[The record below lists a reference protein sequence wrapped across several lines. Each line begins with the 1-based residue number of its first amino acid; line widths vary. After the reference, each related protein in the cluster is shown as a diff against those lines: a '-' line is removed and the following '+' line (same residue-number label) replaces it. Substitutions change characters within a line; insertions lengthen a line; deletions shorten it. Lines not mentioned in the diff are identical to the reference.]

1 MSRPTPPSRPLKA
14 VSLFSG
20 GGLSDIGYAAAGFEF
35 VAHLERDLERAAIGC
50 RTHRGSR
57 WFVGDVREQLG
68 SLIEHCRA
76 TGHERVDLLVATPPC
91 QGMSSSNPSR
101 GKRSSGAARRN
112 EARNSLLLQ
121 LVAAARALSPRV
133 IVAENVRQ
141 ILTLRASFGAERGF
155 VIDLLREHLP
165 EYEFWSGVVNVA
177 DHGVPQDRRRAVIVG
192 ARRDE
197 PWVGALST
205 RLLLPW
211 PRPTHAEVG
220 GAKRLPWVCVKEWM
234 EFMGYAKLDAR
245 TPELATG
252 DDPLHF
258 VPSYDE
264 KRYRLV
270 KDIPKNSG
278 RSAYENSR
286 CPSCCQTSVPIGLAR
301 CATCGHPLWNR
312 PIVGTGKNARLIKGF
327 ASSYRRMRPDRP
339 AATITT
345 NSSHIGSDFKIH
357 PSEHRVLSILECADL
372 QTVPR
377 WFDWAG
383 ALDLGQTYLVRNL
396 IGEAF
401 PPYFTMLH
409 GKVLVG
415 LLQKGQVDATKLA
428 SSVGDGGRDL
438 RRSGGA
444 RSKLRAST
452 SAAASP

>member
-1 MSRPTPPSRPLKA
+1 

-35 VAHLERDLERAAIGC
+35 VAHLERELERATIGC

-57 WFVGDVREQLG
+57 WFVGDVRVQLD
-68 SLIEHCRA
+68 SLIEFCRA
-76 TGHERVDLLVATPPC
+76 TGHEHVDLLVATPPC

-141 ILTLRASFGAERGF
+141 ILTLRASFGAKRGF
-155 VIDLLREHLP
+155 VVDLLREHLP
-165 EYEFWSGVVNVA
+165 DYEFWSGVVNVA
-177 DHGVPQDRRRAVIVG
+177 DHGVPQDRRRALIVG
-192 ARRDE
+192 ARRGE

-220 GAKRLPWVCVKEWM
+220 DEKRLPWVSVKEWM
-234 EFMGYAKLDAR
+234 EFMGYEKLDAR

-264 KRYRLV
+264 QRYGLV

-286 CPSCCQTSVPIGLAR
+286 CPSCHQTSVPVGLAR
-301 CATCGHPLWNR
+301 CAICGLPLWNR
-312 PIVGTGKNARLIKGF
+312 PIVGTGRHARLIKGF

-383 ALDLGQTYLVRNL
+383 ALELGQAYLVRNL

-409 GKVLVG
+409 GKVLIG
-415 LLQKGQVDATKLA
+415 LLEKGRVELTMLA
-428 SSVGDGGRDL
+428 RSVGECRRDARQSGDAQSW
-438 RRSGGA
+438 RRTST
-444 RSKLRAST
+444 LT
-452 SAAASP
+452 SAPAG